1 VPSATVLHIVL
12 RYTIAAIVAFFLL
25 RQVRKP
31 SRWLGR
37 PFLWMMN
44 LSHSRLTDWGLQHV
58 RIENNFRILDVG
70 CGGGR
75 TIEKLAI
82 LALQGK
88 VDGVDY
94 APGSV
99 AASRARNKKLIAQS
113 RVAIEQASVSR
124 LPFAENTF
132 DLVTPAF

>member
-44 LSHSRLTDWGLQHV
+44 LSHSRLTDWVLQHV

-75 TIEKLAI
+75 TIEKLA
-82 LALQGK
+82 AHAPQGK
-88 VDGVDY
+88 VDGVD
-94 APGSV
+94 
-99 AASRARNKKLIAQS
+99 
-113 RVAIEQASVSR
+113 
-124 LPFAENTF
+124 
-132 DLVTPAF
+132 